1 MSSES
6 HHLNVEK
13 EEPDG
18 WRAVGRRRGQSDEST
33 PNGVKGGQKQLS
45 HYHPSS
51 IPGSTIFHILIFL
64 KLGCILKSM
73 ACHTSVGS
81 IFFFFLSGTYNKTES
96 FTEDI
101 LNSMGHSPRWM
112 DRWCARSVMSN
123 SCDPMDCS
131 PPGSSVHGIFQARIL
146 EWVAI
151 SYFRGS
157 S

>member
-6 HHLNVEK
+6 HHLNAEK

-18 WRAVGRRRGQSDEST
+18 WRTVGQSRGQSDEST

-51 IPGSTIFHILIFL
+51 FPGSTIFHVLISF

-81 IFFFFLSGTYNKTES
+81 IFFLFEWY
-96 FTEDI
+96 I
-101 LNSMGHSPRWM
+101 QQ
-112 DRWCARSVMSN
+112 
-123 SCDPMDCS
+123 
-131 PPGSSVHGIFQARIL
+131 HGIF
-146 EWVAI
+146 
-151 SYFRGS
+151 Y
-157 S
+157 

>member
-6 HHLNVEK
+6 HHLNAEK

-18 WRAVGRRRGQSDEST
+18 WRTVGQSRGQSDEST

-51 IPGSTIFHILIFL
+51 VPGSTIFHVLISF

-73 ACHTSVGS
+73 ACHISVGS
-81 IFFFFLSGTYNKTES
+81 IFFFFLSGTYNNTES

-112 DRWCARSVMSN
+112 DGRCECSVMLN
-123 SCDPMDCS
+123 S
-131 PPGSSVHGIFQARIL
+131 
-146 EWVAI
+146 
-151 SYFRGS
+151 FRPRGL
-157 S
+157 